1 MGLTTI
7 DGLPAHPLLVHL
19 AVVLI
24 PISALL
30 LILAVCWPAAR
41 IRLGLLPMVT
51 ALVTLVLVPITTDAG
66 QWLKEQLPS
75 DPLVQAHA
83 DLGEQML
90 FWSIGVFVLATAW
103 WVLHSNRFVKW
114 RTDHTH
120 RSGSDRSASP
130 KAWRFVVLTVA
141 VVSVLV
147 AAGSVV
153 QVYRIGESGAKAV
166 WNDQL
171 G

>member
-7 DGLPAHPLLVHL
+7 GGLPAHPLLVHL
-19 AVVLI
+19 VVVLV

-30 LILAVCWPAAR
+30 LVLAVCWPAAR
-41 IRLGLLPMVT
+41 IRLGLAPAVI
-51 ALVTLVLVPITTDAG
+51 ALITLIAVPVTTDAG
-66 QWLKEQLPS
+66 EWLEKQIPE

-83 DLGEQML
+83 ELGDQML
-90 FWSIGVFVLATAW
+90 FWSIGVFVLAATW
-103 WVLHSNRFVKW
+103 WILHSTRFAAW
-114 RTDHTH
+114 RADPPDTST
-120 RSGSDRSASP
+120 SP
-130 KAWRFVVLTVA
+130 KVWRVVVIAVA
-141 VVSVLV
+141 ALSVLV

-166 WNDQL
+166 WSDQL

>member
-7 DGLPAHPLLVHL
+7 GGLPAHPLLVHL
-19 AVVLI
+19 VVVLV

-30 LILAVCWPAAR
+30 LVLAVCLPAAR
-41 IRLGLLPMVT
+41 IRLGLVPAAI
-51 ALVTLVLVPITTDAG
+51 ALITLIAVPITTDAG
-66 QWLKEQLPS
+66 EWLEKQIPEN
-75 DPLVQAHA
+75 PLVQVHA
-83 DLGEQML
+83 DLGDQML
-90 FWSIGVFVLATAW
+90 FWSIGVFVLAAVW
-103 WVLHSNRFVKW
+103 WVLHSTRLTRW
-114 RTDHTH
+114 RA
-120 RSGSDRSASP
+120 DRPDASTSP
-130 KAWRFVVLTVA
+130 KLWRIVVITIA

-147 AAGSVV
+147 AAGSIV

>member
-7 DGLPAHPLLVHL
+7 GGLPAHPLLVHL
-19 AVVLI
+19 VVVLV

-30 LILAVCWPAAR
+30 LVLAVCWPAAR
-41 IRLGLLPMVT
+41 IRLGLAPAAI
-51 ALVTLVLVPITTDAG
+51 ALITLIAVPITTDAG
-66 QWLKEQLPS
+66 EWLEHQIPE

-83 DLGEQML
+83 ELGDQML
-90 FWSIGVFVLATAW
+90 FWSIGVFVLAAAW
-103 WVLHSNRFVKW
+103 WVLHSTRFATW
-114 RTDHTH
+114 RA
-120 RSGSDRSASP
+120 DRPDTSASP
-130 KAWRFVVLTVA
+130 KLWRIVVITIAAL
-141 VVSVLV
+141 SVLV
-147 AAGSVV
+147 AAGSIV